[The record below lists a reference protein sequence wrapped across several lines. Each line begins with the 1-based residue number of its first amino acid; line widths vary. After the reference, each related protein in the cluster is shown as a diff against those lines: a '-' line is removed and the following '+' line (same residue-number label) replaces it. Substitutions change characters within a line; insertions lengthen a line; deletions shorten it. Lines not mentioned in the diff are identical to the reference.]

1 MRIRFAVSRLAAG
14 TDGAS
19 LALTNHMP
27 TRVRDLMT
35 TKLVTLFAEQAMPLA
50 EEIMRF
56 RHIRH
61 LPVVDPDGKLVGLVS
76 HRDILAANTSSLVGL
91 SDEQRRAR
99 QGSVLV
105 KDIMTK
111 DMWTVTPQTY
121 AEVAA
126 QTLLD
131 HAYGCLPVVEDGKL
145 VGILTERDFLK
156 VAILHLRANNA

>member
-1 MRIRFAVSRLAAG
+1 
-14 TDGAS
+14 
-19 LALTNHMP
+19 MP

-61 LPVVDPDGKLVGLVS
+61 LPVVEPSGKLVGLVS

>member
-1 MRIRFAVSRLAAG
+1 VAAG

-61 LPVVDPDGKLVGLVS
+61 LPVVEPSGKLVGLVS

>member
-1 MRIRFAVSRLAAG
+1 MAAG

-61 LPVVDPDGKLVGLVS
+61 LPVVEPSGKLVGLVS

>member
-1 MRIRFAVSRLAAG
+1 VAAG

>member
-1 MRIRFAVSRLAAG
+1 MAAG

>member
-1 MRIRFAVSRLAAG
+1 
-14 TDGAS
+14 
-19 LALTNHMP
+19 
-27 TRVRDLMT
+27 MT

-61 LPVVDPDGKLVGLVS
+61 LPVVEPSGNLVGLVS

-91 SDEQRRAR
+91 TDEQRRAR

-156 VAILHLRANNA
+156 VAILYLRANNA

>member
-1 MRIRFAVSRLAAG
+1 
-14 TDGAS
+14 
-19 LALTNHMP
+19 MP

-61 LPVVDPDGKLVGLVS
+61 LPVVEPSGNLVGLVS

-91 SDEQRRAR
+91 TDEQRRAR

-131 HAYGCLPVVEDGKL
+131 HVYGCLPVVEDGKL

-156 VAILHLRANNA
+156 VAILYLRANNA

>member
-1 MRIRFAVSRLAAG
+1 
-14 TDGAS
+14 
-19 LALTNHMP
+19 MP

-61 LPVVDPDGKLVGLVS
+61 LPVVEPSGNLVGLVS

-91 SDEQRRAR
+91 TDEQRRAR

-156 VAILHLRANNA
+156 VAILYLRANNA

>member
-1 MRIRFAVSRLAAG
+1 
-14 TDGAS
+14 
-19 LALTNHMP
+19 
-27 TRVRDLMT
+27 
-35 TKLVTLFAEQAMPLA
+35 
-50 EEIMRF
+50 
-56 RHIRH
+56 
-61 LPVVDPDGKLVGLVS
+61 VS

>member
-1 MRIRFAVSRLAAG
+1 VAAG
-14 TDGAS
+14 TDGSS

-61 LPVVDPDGKLVGLVS
+61 LPVVEPSGKLVGLVS